1 MKIPT
6 QSEAIKLMPI
16 YEYYCKDCE
25 GVFNAFHSMNSEWEG
40 GCGFCE
46 SKNITRTIPE
56 LAHSIN
62 KDKFKK
68 KAGDV
73 VKSHIEEAKEDLKQ
87 EKKRMKEGTS
97 K

>member
-1 MKIPT
+1 
-6 QSEAIKLMPI
+6 MPI

-25 GVFNAFHSMNSEWEG
+25 NTFTAFHSMSSDWEG
-40 GCGFCE
+40 GCGICE
-46 SKNITRTIPE
+46 SKNITRVIPE
-56 LAHSIN
+56 LAHSIK

-73 VKSHIEEAKEDLKQ
+73 VKSHIEEAKRDLKQ
-87 EKKRMKEGTS
+87 EKRKVKEGML